1 MKKVKGIVE
10 QCKAS
15 GVRIKKG
22 KTAEISDADAYLL
35 VGMKMVKYVDKED
48 IDAQKEKKGLS
59 TESGL
64 TK

>member
-22 KTAEISDADAYLL
+22 KTVEVSDKDAYLL

>member
-22 KTAEISDADAYLL
+22 KTAEVSDADAYLL
-35 VGMKMVKYVDKED
+35 VGMKYVEYVDKAD
-48 IDAQKEKKGLS
+48 IDAHKAKKGLT

>member
-1 MKKVKGIVE
+1 MKKVKGIVD

-22 KTAEISDADAYLL
+22 KTAEVSDADAYLL
-35 VGMKMVKYVDKED
+35 VGMKKVAYVDKAD
-48 IDAQKEKKGLS
+48 IEAAKAKKGLS

>member
-1 MKKVKGIVE
+1 MKKVKGVVA

-15 GVRIKKG
+15 GKRIKKG
-22 KTAEISDADAYLL
+22 KVAEVSDADARLL
-35 VGMKMVKYVDKED
+35 VGMKYVEYVDKAD
-48 IDAQKEKKGLS
+48 IEAEKGKKGLN